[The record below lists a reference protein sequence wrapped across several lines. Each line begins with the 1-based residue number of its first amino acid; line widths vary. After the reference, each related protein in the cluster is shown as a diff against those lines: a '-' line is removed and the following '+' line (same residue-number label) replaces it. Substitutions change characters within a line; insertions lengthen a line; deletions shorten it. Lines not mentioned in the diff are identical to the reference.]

1 MADIIIS
8 TILLIILLPVFL
20 IVSICIWIN
29 DPSGPI
35 IYRNRRIGQ
44 YGGIFAL
51 YKFRYMYW
59 QYCTKEEYGIT
70 DDAMAYEE
78 QLKKEKNTRK

>member
-8 TILLIILLPVFL
+8 TTLIIILLPVFL
-20 IVSICIWIN
+20 IVSIGVWIS

-35 IYRNRRIGQ
+35 VYRNRRIGQ
-44 YGGIFAL
+44 HGEIFAL

-59 QYCTKEEYGIT
+59 RYCTKEEYGID
-70 DDAMAYEE
+70 DDAMRYEE
-78 QLKKEKNTRK
+78 QLKREKNTRE